1 MIESIFDMFESIF
14 GNKELRRRVKRMKKD
29 VVTMVFIDTG
39 DRIDIEQASTKNT
52 FVHKGHEYVINKE
65 CWLGDI
71 CLYKSQYVEPLT
83 ITEAKKG
90 IGEYAVSTDRFN
102 ALYHNKV
109 LKMMM
114 YVQEKNLLIYILI
127 AVGVVAVL
135 TIMNIWYSAQ
145 VLGILKEMSRVGI
158 DQGVMLK

>member
-1 MIESIFDMFESIF
+1 MIESLFGMFESIF
-14 GNKELRRRVKRMKKD
+14 GNKELRRRVKRVKKD
-29 VVTMVFIDTG
+29 IVTMVFIDTG
-39 DRIDIEQASTKNT
+39 DRIDIEQASSKNT
-52 FVHKGHEYVINKE
+52 FLHKGHEYVINRE

-71 CLYKSQYVEPLT
+71 CLYNSQYVEPLT
-83 ITEAKKG
+83 IREAKKG

-102 ALYHNKV
+102 ALYNNKV

-114 YVQEKNLLIYILI
+114 YVQEKNLLVYILI
-127 AVGVVAVL
+127 AVGAVAVL

-145 VLGILKEMSRVGI
+145 VLGILKEFSQVAI